1 MLCSI
6 EYQYT
11 RNKSL
16 AEIEGILPDDYK
28 MEIRNHI
35 YKDFLRLDPAALWTS
50 AHALRQS
57 VSLRIAEVSAETA
70 EQLFD
75 YPSVGRCDLL
85 FLKKGAAQSCL
96 EIDHAQRFPRRIEV
110 LQSRLRR
117 APFSTSSPSSAA
129 CRSRPPPPS

>member
-1 MLCSI
+1 MEFKLHQNNNLKEMESI
-6 EYQYT
+6 LSEE
-11 RNKSL
+11 L
-16 AEIEGILPDDYK
+16 IL
-28 MEIRNHI
+28 EIRQEI

-85 FLKKGAAQSCL
+85 FLKEGAAQSCL

-110 LQSRLRR
+110 LQPRLRR

>member
-1 MLCSI
+1 MEFKLHQNNNLKEMESI
-6 EYQYT
+6 LSEE
-11 RNKSL
+11 L
-16 AEIEGILPDDYK
+16 IL
-28 MEIRNHI
+28 EIRQEI
-35 YKDFLRLDPAALWTS
+35 YKDFLRLDPAALWTG

-85 FLKKGAAQSCL
+85 FLKGGAAQSCL

>member
-1 MLCSI
+1 MEFKLHQNNNLKEMESI
-6 EYQYT
+6 LSEE
-11 RNKSL
+11 L
-16 AEIEGILPDDYK
+16 IL
-28 MEIRNHI
+28 EIRQEI

-85 FLKKGAAQSCL
+85 FLKEGAAQSCL